1 MHKLIMTMA
10 MAVATAAAWRV
21 DVMTRFSSRSAMPRS
36 AEVAMLCCAECMG
49 GGLSHLGFMNNNLNS
64 PKYSNNIVYPSDE

>member
-21 DVMTRFSSRSAMPRS
+21 DVMTRFSSRSAL
-36 AEVAMLCCAECMG
+36 LCCAECM